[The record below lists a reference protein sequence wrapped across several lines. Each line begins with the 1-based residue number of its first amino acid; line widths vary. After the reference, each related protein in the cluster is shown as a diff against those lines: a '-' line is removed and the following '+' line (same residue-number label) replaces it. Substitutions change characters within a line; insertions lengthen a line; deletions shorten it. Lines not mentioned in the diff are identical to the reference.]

1 MPRWGSVPPLP
12 RRVHTA
18 EPVATEAGTDPAE
31 HLLSVALTHPECV
44 GGAVLESEG
53 GRRCIRLD
61 MNVEMP
67 LDMKADG
74 ISLSGVRTCEPVV
87 LKLPATYPWQ
97 SPRFYLRE
105 DFPRNFPH
113 LMPFAAMPRPCLVD
127 GNQDEY
133 FLQFGLVEYGIFH
146 LVEQLAIW
154 LRKAAISDLINPEQ
168 GWEPMLRRDFRDI
181 VEIDADAARNTVT
194 KNGGWITW
202 RGMFFRRGAPEAY
215 LNDAVET
222 WISSK
227 GVQTPLTQKSD
238 DTTFTSRRPDSSV
251 SLGNTVV
258 GVIWPDKKPD
268 GTPRISATY
277 LPENVTTLSDLRARA
292 AELGCA
298 RGLETF
304 LANVERSFTG
314 MSLLAPIPIG
324 IVLCVRRPI
333 HLIGS
338 TSDIELLPYVVEIR
352 ANKNRTSLF
361 AQAEDEPVAPAK
373 HYQSLTATLLRTLS
387 GVPTRIGVAMLGC
400 GSVGSKLAMHA
411 VRGGQDIVAVS
422 DKSLL
427 RPHNLARHALGAEH
441 VSSNKAEALA
451 KELAGFS
458 KAPTVHKGDL
468 SRDLLDPEHVK
479 QIIPKA
485 AGAVINST
493 ASLSVREALASAA
506 TARLRARLFE
516 AALFGR
522 GRGSFL
528 LADGKGHNPS
538 HCDLIAE
545 LYATLGD
552 GRAAELLFDPAGGL
566 AEIQI
571 GQGCGSLTMTM
582 DDARL
587 SAMTASLSQEIS
599 SALDTPTREGLI
611 VIGTTNEDSP
621 STRWTRCIVSAFET
635 VAIAGSDGWQ
645 LRLSR
650 RVADRVR
657 AEAKTYSSV
666 ETGGVMIGLTSARL
680 KTVTVV
686 DLLEAPADSRRTPTM
701 FVLGTD
707 GLQSAIHHRHEQS
720 GQTLFDVGTW
730 HSHLRDEGPSLTD
743 WQTAADLAAE
753 RTPPSILLIAT
764 PVRFHALVSPQ
775 KDRDG

>member
-1 MPRWGSVPPLP
+1 ML
-12 RRVHTA
+12 
-18 EPVATEAGTDPAE
+18 E
-31 HLLSVALTHPECV
+31 PEC
-44 GGAVLESEG
+44 
-53 GRRCIRLD
+53 GRPRIRID

-74 ISLSGVRTCEPVV
+74 ISSSGVRSCEPVV
-87 LKLPATYPWQ
+87 LKLPAAYPWQ
-97 SPRFYLRE
+97 SPHFYLRE

-113 LMPFAAMPRPCLVD
+113 LMPFSATPRPCLVEGD
-127 GNQDEY
+127 QDEY

-154 LRKAAISDLINPEQ
+154 LRKAAISGLIDPAQ

-181 VEIDADAARNTVT
+181 VEIDAEVARNVVT
-194 KNGGWITW
+194 KNGGWVTW
-202 RGMFFRRGAPEAY
+202 QGRFFRRGAPDAC
-215 LNDAVET
+215 LNDATQT

-227 GVQTPLTQKSD
+227 GVQTPLMQKSD
-238 DTTFTSRRPDSSV
+238 DRTFTSRRANLDA
-251 SLGNTVV
+251 SLGNAVV
-258 GVIWPDKKPD
+258 GLVWPDKNPD
-268 GTPRISATY
+268 GTPRMSETY
-277 LPENVTTLSDLRARA
+277 LPESVATLRDLRARA
-292 AELGCA
+292 VELGCG

-333 HLIGS
+333 HLIDS

-352 ANKNRTSLF
+352 ANQNRTSLF
-361 AQAEDEPVAPAK
+361 AQGDDEPVAPAM
-373 HYQSLTATLLRTLS
+373 HYQSLTAALLRGLS
-387 GVPTRIGVAMLGC
+387 GAPARTGLAMLGC

-422 DKSLL
+422 DESSL

-441 VSSNKAEALA
+441 VSSNKADALA
-451 KELAGFS
+451 KELVGFG

-468 SRDLLDPEHVK
+468 SHDLRESEHVK
-479 QIIPKA
+479 QIIPRA
-485 AGAVINST
+485 AGAAINST
-493 ASLSVREALASAA
+493 ASLSVREALDSAA
-506 TARLRARLFE
+506 TPHLRARLFE

-522 GRGSFL
+522 GRGAFL

-545 LYATLGD
+545 LYATLDD
-552 GRAAELLFDPAGGL
+552 GRATELLFDPTGGL

-587 SAMTASLSQEIS
+587 SAMTASLSLEIS
-599 SALDTPTREGLI
+599 SALDAPTQEGLI
-611 VIGTTNEDSP
+611 VIGTADEDSP
-621 STRWTRCIVSAFET
+621 STRWTRYSVPAFET
-635 VAIAGSDGWQ
+635 VDVAGSDGWL

-650 RVADRVR
+650 RVADRIR
-657 AEAKTYSSV
+657 AEAKAYSSV

-686 DLLEAPADSRRTPTM
+686 DLLDAPADSRRTSTL

-707 GLQSAIHHRHEQS
+707 GLQLAVLNRHEQS
-720 GQTLFDVGTW
+720 GRTLFDVGTW
-730 HSHLRDEGPSLTD
+730 HSHLQDEGPSSTD
-743 WQTAADLAAE
+743 WKTAADLARE
-753 RTPPSILLIAT
+753 RAPPSILLIAT
-764 PVRFHALVSPQ
+764 PTRFHALVSPR
-775 KDRDG
+775 KDGDG

>member
-1 MPRWGSVPPLP
+1 MES
-12 RRVHTA
+12 
-18 EPVATEAGTDPAE
+18 DPAQ
-31 HLLSVALTHPECV
+31 HILRVALTHPECV
-44 GGAVLESEG
+44 DGAVLEPED
-53 GRRCIRLD
+53 GRPRIRLD

-67 LDMKADG
+67 LDMKVDG
-74 ISLSGVRTCEPVV
+74 ISRSGVRTCEPVM
-87 LKLPATYPWQ
+87 LKLPAAFPWR

-113 LMPFAAMPRPCLVD
+113 LMPFAATPRPCLVEGD
-127 GNQDEY
+127 QDEY

-146 LVEQLAIW
+146 LIEQLAIW
-154 LRKAAISDLINPEQ
+154 LRKAAISGLIDPAQ

-181 VEIDADAARNTVT
+181 LEIDADAARNAVT
-194 KNGGWITW
+194 KNGGWVVW
-202 RGMFFRRGAPEAY
+202 QGRFFRRGKPEAC
-215 LNDAVET
+215 LNDATET

-227 GVQTPLTQKSD
+227 GVQTPLTQKAD
-238 DTTFTSRRPDSSV
+238 DKTFTSRRGDLAV

-258 GVIWPDKKPD
+258 GVVWPDKNPD

-277 LPENVTTLSDLRARA
+277 LPERVATLRDLHARA
-292 AELGCA
+292 AELGCG
-298 RGLETF
+298 RGLQSF
-304 LANVERSFTG
+304 LTNVERSFTG

-333 HLIGS
+333 HLIDS

-352 ANKNRTSLF
+352 ADPNRASLF
-361 AQAEDEPVAPAK
+361 ALGDDEPVAPAM
-373 HYQSLTATLLRTLS
+373 HYQSLTAGLLQGLS
-387 GVPTRIGVAMLGC
+387 GGPARAGLAIIGC
-400 GSVGSKLAMHA
+400 GSVGSKLTMHA

-422 DKSLL
+422 DESLL

-451 KELAGFS
+451 KEVAGFG
-458 KAPTVHKGDL
+458 KAPTIHKGDL
-468 SRDLLDPEHVK
+468 SHDLRDPELVK
-479 QIIPKA
+479 QIIPKT
-485 AGAVINST
+485 AGAAINST
-493 ASLSVREALASAA
+493 ASLSVREALVSTA
-506 TARLRARLFE
+506 TPRLRAQLFE

-522 GRGSFL
+522 GRGAFL

-545 LYATLGD
+545 LYATHGG

-566 AEIQI
+566 TEIQI

-599 SALDTPTREGLI
+599 RALDAPVQQGLI
-611 VIGTTNEDSP
+611 IIGTADEDSP
-621 STRWTRCIVSAFET
+621 STCWTRYIVPAFET
-635 VAIAGSDGWQ
+635 VTIAGSDGWQ
-645 LRLSR
+645 LRLSQ
-650 RVADRVR
+650 RVADMIR
-657 AEAKTYSSV
+657 AEAKAYRSV

-686 DLLEAPADSRRTPTM
+686 DLLEAPVDSRRTSTL

-707 GLQSAIHHRHEQS
+707 GLQSSIRSRHEQS
-720 GQTLFDVGTW
+720 GRTLFDVGTW
-730 HSHLRDEGPSLTD
+730 HSHLRDDGPSSTD
-743 WQTAADLAAE
+743 WKTAADLAAE
-753 RTPPSILLIAT
+753 RAPPSILLIAT
-764 PVRFHALVSPQ
+764 PTRFHALVSPR
-775 KDRDG
+775 KDGNG